1 MLDLHFQVI
10 NELSFLGKLNVE
22 GSDLSMRVHKLGDIC
37 RLLMLNEKVLQ
48 LLHLVEELDCGGIV
62 QMPSMQEILG
72 QELPV
77 TF

>member
-1 MLDLHFQVI
+1 MLHLHLQVV
-10 NELSFLGKLNVE
+10 NELDFLGKLHVE
-22 GSDLSMRVHKLGDIC
+22 GSDLRVGVHKLGDVC

-48 LLHLVEELDCGGIV
+48 LLHLVEELDCRGII

-72 QELPV
+72 EELPV